1 MLWYSTSYPQVIHK
15 MWIML
20 RQPKNSSTLGVK
32 TEKMFREIG
41 LDESGVYEYN

>member
-1 MLWYSTSYPQVIHK
+1 